1 MAKTN
6 SGKRNGRSE
15 GAASG
20 GYRLMDD
27 VKGLAETLFKNR
39 REYGAEKLQSI
50 AEATR
55 DYAASLNSFP
65 GISEKIDE
73 LSDSMTEFSEYISE
87 TDIETLISDA
97 GLYARRKP
105 IATMGIALVVGAA
118 ATQLLLAATR
128 EPRRASNSQRGNGA
142 RGRSSG
148 KQSKRKNGSA
158 AAEGA
163 SGEASTASAE

>member
-6 SGKRNGRSE
+6 STKRNGRTN

-27 VKGLAETLFKNR
+27 MMGLAETLFKNR
-39 REYGAEKLQSI
+39 REYGAEKLQSV
-50 AEATR
+50 AAATR

-73 LSDSMTEFSEYISE
+73 LSDSMTEFSEYISD
-87 TDIETLISDA
+87 TDIEHLISDA

-118 ATQLLLAATR
+118 ATQLLMAATR
-128 EPRRASNSQRGNGA
+128 EPRSTSNSQRGTGA
-142 RGRSSG
+142 RSKSPV
-148 KQSKRKNGSA
+148 KQFKRKNGSA
-158 AAEGA
+158 ARGA
-163 SGEASTASAE
+163 STEENTASAE

>member
-6 SGKRNGRSE
+6 SDKRSGRTNG
-15 GAASG
+15 ATSG

-27 VKGLAETLFKNR
+27 VMGLAETLFKNR
-39 REYGAEKLQSI
+39 REYGAEKLQSV

-55 DYAASLNSFP
+55 GYAASLNSFP

-73 LSDSMTEFSEYISE
+73 LSDSMTEFSEYISD
-87 TDIETLISDA
+87 TDIEHLISDA

-118 ATQLLLAATR
+118 ATQLLMAATR
-128 EPRRASNSQRGNGA
+128 EPRRASNSQRGSGA
-142 RGRSSG
+142 RSKSPVM
-148 KQSKRKNGSA
+148 QFKRKNGSA
-158 AAEGA
+158 ARGA
-163 SGEASTASAE
+163 SIEENTSSAE